1 MLIIQELNFF
11 TDFNQMKNCT
21 FHETGK
27 DTIDIDDLNSKL
39 KEYFNEAFVERIK
52 EIEKNFNLLT
62 YDLI

>member
-1 MLIIQELNFF
+1 
-11 TDFNQMKNCT
+11 MKNWT

-39 KEYFNEAFVERIK
+39 KEYFNKAFVEKIK